1 MAASLRA
8 LGSTAGSTGRLDA
21 LLGPTLSR
29 SHCGEI
35 GSRQASGIRTRDL
48 RLRSST
54 KSHVF
59 SMEMGG
65 RDNRMTTAAEVL
77 LQALAEGREQEAWAN
92 AGTLAKAVVDS
103 PMNVLAKAVLDGGPF
118 AMRKAEELAELVIG
132 KGDALDDEG
141 EQGANGR

>member
-1 MAASLRA
+1 
-8 LGSTAGSTGRLDA
+8 
-21 LLGPTLSR
+21 
-29 SHCGEI
+29 
-35 GSRQASGIRTRDL
+35 
-48 RLRSST
+48 
-54 KSHVF
+54 
-59 SMEMGG
+59 MEMGG